1 MRARAPGDRGQKGT
15 GAAMAH
21 VGLGNQ
27 AKLSW
32 LLLRGGVRQ
41 LAGRANSHPLL
52 RWPLLPFR
60 TDRLLIA
67 PPDLRTAD
75 ATRASEIY
83 SGRFA
88 FAGKVV
94 VCDGRSIFEM
104 EPPSEDWAVEL
115 LGFGWLRHL
124 RAAESAITRANGRA
138 LVDEWIT
145 LQGAWHPLA
154 WRPDVLSRRIISWL
168 SQATLVLQDADVRF
182 YRRFLRSLVRQ
193 VSYLRHTARDA
204 RRGVAHLQAII
215 ALANAALC
223 IAGQKRRIKSTT
235 TALQQELERQ
245 ILPDGGHVG
254 RDPGAIIEILLEL
267 LPLRQAYASRNIAPP
282 PALLNATDRMMP
294 MLRFFRHSD
303 GSFARFNGMG
313 ATPADLLLTLMA
325 YDETRGAP
333 VSNAPHSGYQRLES
347 GGGVLIMDVGKVP
360 PIEMSLEAHA
370 GFLSFEFSSPKH
382 NSLIVN
388 SGMPPTAREDWRQL
402 ARATPSHSTVTFN
415 DTSSAQFV
423 SSPTFRHV
431 LGGLPMLGGPSRV
444 TVMREDRADAIVL
457 RATHD
462 GYAERYG
469 ILHERTISLSADGT
483 RLEGED
489 VFRPADGGQQVQTS
503 RDKYAI
509 RFHLHPAVKATRLSD
524 GHGAML
530 MAPDK
535 DVWTFSVREG
545 RVELE
550 DSVFLAGAEGPRRTM
565 QIVVY
570 GHARHAARVVWSLQ
584 AGAAIMAKSPARN
597 VRAEE
602 PKLPL

>member
-1 MRARAPGDRGQKGT
+1 MAR
-15 GAAMAH
+15 
-21 VGLGNQ
+21 VGLGNH

-32 LLLRGGVRQ
+32 LLVRGGTRR
-41 LAGRANSHPLL
+41 LAGRVNSHPLV
-52 RWPLLPFR
+52 RWPIPLLR
-60 TDRLLIA
+60 ADRLLIA

-75 ATRASEIY
+75 ATRAAEIY

-104 EPPSEDWAVEL
+104 DPPSEDWAVEL

-124 RAAESAITRANGRA
+124 RAADSAITRANGRA
-138 LVDEWIT
+138 LVDEWIA
-145 LQGAWHPLA
+145 LQGSWHPLA

-168 SQATLVLQDADVRF
+168 SQATLVLQDADVSF

-193 VSYLRHTARDA
+193 VSYLRHTAGDA

-215 ALANAALC
+215 ALADAALC
-223 IAGQKRRIKSTT
+223 IAGQRRRVKSATA
-235 TALQQELERQ
+235 ALQQELERQ

-282 PALLNATDRMMP
+282 PALLNANDRMMP

-303 GSFARFNGMG
+303 GTFARFNGMG
-313 ATPADLLLTLMA
+313 ATPGDLLLTLMH
-325 YDETRGAP
+325 YDEARGAP
-333 VSNAPHSGYQRLES
+333 VSNAPHSGYQRMEA

-360 PIEMSLEAHA
+360 PIEMSLDAHA
-370 GFLSFEFSSPKH
+370 GFLSFEFSTPKH

-388 SGMPPTAREDWRQL
+388 CGMPPTAREDWRHL
-402 ARATPSHSTVTFN
+402 ARTTPSHSTVTFN
-415 DTSSAQFV
+415 DASSARFV
-423 SSPTFRHV
+423 TSLAFRHV
-431 LGGLPMLGGPSRV
+431 LGGAPMLDGPTHV
-444 TVMREDRADAIVL
+444 PVIREDRADGIVL

-462 GYAERYG
+462 GYAARFG

-489 VFRPADGGQQVQTS
+489 VFGSADGGEQVQTS
-503 RDKYAI
+503 RDKYAV

-524 GHGAML
+524 DHGAML
-530 MAPDK
+530 MGPDK

-550 DSVFLAGAEGPRRTM
+550 DSVYLAGAEGPRRTTQM
-565 QIVVY
+565 VVY
-570 GHARHAARVVWSLQ
+570 GHARHAPRVQWSLQ
-584 AGAAIMAKSPARN
+584 AGAAIMAKSAARS

-602 PKLPL
+602 PKLPT